1 MYDLLIKAGRVIDPV
16 QDIDDKLDVAIN
28 SDKIATMAKD
38 IPALEGRQ
46 VVDARGK
53 LVIPGLIDL
62 HCHVFDSIHPI
73 SVEPDIAGVKQGVT
87 TVVDGGS
94 AGEATFAAFTKYIIP
109 LARTKVFCFLH
120 LCSYGQFPEPE
131 LKDWDEINLE
141 AMAATIE
148 SHLDLIKGVKLRLV
162 GKLVV
167 SAGVKVVETLKKLAK
182 QFDLPVMIHIG
193 DIHKQVSPTLT
204 QEFLPLMEPGD
215 ILSHIYT
222 GNFGNPLRPDGT
234 VLPEIRAAME
244 RGVIMDTAIGRH
256 NLSFEVARKSLTQ
269 GIIPTTL
276 STDLT
281 HLSLTGPTYSLPVTM
296 AKFMGLGLDLKQVIT
311 MTTINPARVLKEES
325 KIGSLKSG
333 MEADV
338 SILEL
343 LSGAWKLR
351 DSGQQTIEVDKLIMP
366 SVTIKSGR
374 VIPAQPVA
382 QPEPN
387 SIQHKSD
394 Y

>member
-28 SDKIATMAKD
+28 SDKIATIAKD

-162 GKLVV
+162 GKLVA

-351 DSGQQTIEVDKLIMP
+351 DSGQQTIEVDRLIMP

-387 SIQHKSD
+387 G
-394 Y
+394 